1 MTFKFSL
8 KADLVRS
15 ARKEWMDQYRPREIV
30 TNAAIL
36 STAAKLTLLP
46 DDYTAEQF
54 EAIVG
59 NDSWTGHRCAE
70 CNADRPVLA
79 MWQVGP
85 DDWTILLC
93 ASCLQDVANS
103 VAERSE

>member
-59 NDSWTGHRCAE
+59 NDIWTGHRCAE

-79 MWQVGP
+79 KWQVGP
-85 DDWTILLC
+85 DDRTIRLC
-93 ASCLQDVANS
+93 ASCLATI
-103 VAERSE
+103 AERVADKM